1 MSRSGRK
8 DAHGSYGRTRYERSR
23 IQSRSADAGV
33 LAHCPEQADD
43 IAQRGRQ
50 ERESVA
56 VVVDRLRR
64 VAEVP
69 TRSAEQG

>member
-1 MSRSGRK
+1 M
-8 DAHGSYGRTRYERSR
+8 
-23 IQSRSADAGV
+23 QSRSADAGV